1 MRGWFHLRLPKR
13 RPAFS
18 ACLYLG
24 VSLSTSSCF
33 LVNKPPRAFRP
44 PPIPARPVPVI
55 PPVVMELPADS
66 VWDFAVLAS
75 LPDPPSMPD
84 LPAPRVVAPP
94 KRQPVAVAP
103 KTVPTPPPD
112 PQPEVVPP
120 PRLGQVFTA
129 EQLRDFNRSYD
140 DSLDR
145 VRKAVA
151 AMEKKALNA
160 EQAQMLESIRA
171 FQKQAEQAHEQD
183 LLTAVNLARRADLL
197 ARDLLGRLP

>member
-1 MRGWFHLRLPKR
+1 
-13 RPAFS
+13 
-18 ACLYLG
+18 
-24 VSLSTSSCF
+24 
-33 LVNKPPRAFRP
+33 
-44 PPIPARPVPVI
+44 
-55 PPVVMELPADS
+55 
-66 VWDFAVLAS
+66 
-75 LPDPPSMPD
+75 MPD

-151 AMEKKALNA
+151 AMEKKNLNA
-160 EQAQMLESIRA
+160 EQAQTLESIRA